1 MHRPDPIPNVTEAV
15 NAESLPD
22 AGSTQASAADVS
34 NASTPRSDATVTDAA
49 VGNETV
55 ADPSTA
61 VPVPS
66 APGAATPLAA
76 TPINTAVPTDRAH
89 IVDANSANDTIELD
103 LIKGFAQEVNWG
115 VNGASTMVI
124 DEPEPLGENRGP
136 SPGRVLAAALAS
148 CLGASLLFCLKKSRI
163 DVQGLHTTA
172 SVALTRNDKGRLRV
186 GTITVR
192 LEPIVPLDHQP
203 RMARCLEVFEDFC
216 IVTASVRPAVTVD
229 VSVHPVAPGA

>member
-1 MHRPDPIPNVTEAV
+1 MHMPDSA
-15 NAESLPD
+15 
-22 AGSTQASAADVS
+22 ASAGE
-34 NASTPRSDATVTDAA
+34 PA
-49 VGNETV
+49 VE
-55 ADPSTA
+55 S
-61 VPVPS
+61 
-66 APGAATPLAA
+66 
-76 TPINTAVPTDRAH
+76 VPTGTPH

-103 LIKGFAQEVNWG
+103 LINGFAQQVNWG
-115 VNGASTMVI
+115 VTGAPTMVI
-124 DEPEPLGENRGP
+124 DEPEPLGENLGP

-163 DVQGLHTTA
+163 DVQALHTTA

-192 LEPIVPLDHQP
+192 LEPTVPLDQQP

-229 VSVHPVAPGA
+229 VSVHPIAPVV

>member
-1 MHRPDPIPNVTEAV
+1 MEWSDMHMPMHMPDSA
-15 NAESLPD
+15 
-22 AGSTQASAADVS
+22 ASAGE
-34 NASTPRSDATVTDAA
+34 PA
-49 VGNETV
+49 VE
-55 ADPSTA
+55 S
-61 VPVPS
+61 
-66 APGAATPLAA
+66 
-76 TPINTAVPTDRAH
+76 VPTGTPH
-89 IVDANSANDTIELD
+89 LVDANSANDTIELD

-115 VNGASTMVI
+115 VAGAPTMVI
-124 DEPEPLGENRGP
+124 DEPEPLGENLGP

-163 DVQGLHTTA
+163 DVQALHTTA

-192 LEPIVPLDHQP
+192 LEPTVPLDQQP

-229 VSVHPVAPGA
+229 VSVHPIAPVV